1 MTAAATAIEPAAPAI
16 EQDGQVDWRALL
28 EQAMTMPGR
37 LGDTYCRFHQYS
49 LANQL
54 LLWSQG
60 VSEPCAPFKVW
71 KALGRIPVK
80 GGGRFVRHPR
90 PVYDKD
96 TETGERQ
103 VKFVRFVLRRSTFP
117 YSNTVGPDIEWP
129 ELPEWDPQRALAG
142 LDIEQVDYAMIDGN
156 CQGYS
161 YGRNVAVN
169 PAAKFPL
176 KTLFHECG
184 HVMLGHTT
192 DLDDGQSACSRGIA
206 EFQAEAVAYLLAHEL
221 DLSEWAPEESRA
233 YIQHWLGDEQVTDGH
248 IRAVFTAVDKIL
260 RAGREPA
267 GEDLDD
273 QDSGAA
279 IAS

>member
-1 MTAAATAIEPAAPAI
+1 MTAAMIDQVSPTIDH
-16 EQDGQVDWRALL
+16 DGEVDWRALL

-60 VSEPCAPFKVW
+60 VTEPCAPFKVW

-80 GGGRFVRHPR
+80 GGARFVRHPR
-90 PVYDKD
+90 PVYEKD
-96 TETGERQ
+96 AETGERV

-117 YSNTVGPDIEWP
+117 YSNTVGPEIEWP
-129 ELPEWDPQRALAG
+129 ELLEWDAQRALAA
-142 LDIEQVDYAMIDGN
+142 LDITQVPYAMIDGN

-161 YGRNVAVN
+161 YQRNVAVS
-169 PAAKFPL
+169 PVSKFFT
-176 KTLFHECG
+176 KTLFHEIG
-184 HVMLGHTT
+184 HVMLGHTS
-192 DLDDGQSACSRGIA
+192 DSADGESACSRGVG
-206 EFQAEAVAYLLAHEL
+206 EFQAESVAYLLAHEL
-221 DLSEWAPEESRA
+221 ELSEWAPEESRA
-233 YIQHWLGDEQVTDGH
+233 YIQHWLGDEQVTDAH

-260 RAGREPA
+260 RAGRTPA
-267 GEDLDD
+267 GEDVDD
-273 QDSGAA
+273 QDAAEA